1 MILPTEPSCKTCL
14 IFEIGFPM
22 EHRLALKCKVLLSQG
37 VRIAGVD
44 PTILGSK
51 AFIYTCLFFFLKL
64 ESHYAA

>member
-1 MILPTEPSCKTCL
+1 
-14 IFEIGFPM
+14 M

-37 VRIAGVD
+37 VRIAGID

-64 ESHYAA
+64 ESHDAA